1 MAEVRQCAWCWLVK
15 DHAGAYTVQ
24 ASGKINTATH
34 GICPRCKA
42 NMLAEIIRP
51 SLAVVAA
58 VGEPSRTFLAA

>member
-24 ASGKINTATH
+24 ASGKINSATH

-42 NMLAEIIRP
+42 IMLAEIGQP
-51 SLAVVAA
+51 SL
-58 VGEPSRTFLAA
+58 TLLAA